1 MEFNF
6 EPQTTRHFIQLHEI
20 SQSPYNF
27 EVDQGN
33 IQWLG
38 YEPGKSYLTTIGQQV
53 VRQNLKKSTWNCH
66 EDNSNMQTNCIN
78 NFYNKK
84 LGCILPWLQVFDY
97 NNPTMPTEV
106 CQGKDKF
113 NEFR

>member
-20 SQSPYNF
+20 GQSPYNF

-33 IQWLG
+33 IQWIG

>member
-20 SQSPYNF
+20 GQSPYNF

-84 LGCILPWLQVFDY
+84 LGCILPWLQVVDD
-97 NNPTMPTEV
+97 NNPKMLTEV
-106 CQGKDKF
+106 CQGKEKF
-113 NEFR
+113 DEFR